1 MDQMKSAY
9 SNTQMLDRLFN
20 QASTN
25 STGSTKKRS
34 AKGRDLAGSSA
45 LALAKGNSQGPQA
58 DFMPSSA
65 TSATAFYAASKQ
77 AQQQANNQQKF
88 SNYQL

>member
-1 MDQMKSAY
+1 MSSATQPNAHMLFPDGQQPNQHFVNTANIPIIKNGEPQMDQMKSAY

-45 LALAKGNSQGPQA
+45 LALAKGNS
-58 DFMPSSA
+58 
-65 TSATAFYAASKQ
+65 
-77 AQQQANNQQKF
+77 
-88 SNYQL
+88 